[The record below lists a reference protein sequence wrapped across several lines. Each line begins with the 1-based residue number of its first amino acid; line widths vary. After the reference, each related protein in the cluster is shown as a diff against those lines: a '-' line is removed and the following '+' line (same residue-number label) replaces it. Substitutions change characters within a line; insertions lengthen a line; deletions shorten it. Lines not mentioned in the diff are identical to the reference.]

1 MLVAGIYFSKK
12 EMKGKEFFKG
22 DGSVPWYVTSVSIF
36 ATMLSPISFLGLAG
50 SSYAGSWIL
59 WFAQLGMVVAIP
71 LTIRFILPIFARID
85 IDTAYDYLVRLY
97 NLVFLCFISR
107 FGSTFYYNTK

>member
-1 MLVAGIYFSKK
+1 MVCYFGIH
-12 EMKGKEFFKG
+12 
-22 DGSVPWYVTSVSIF
+22 F

-85 IDTAYDYLVRLY
+85 IDTAYDYLINVLILKHFVLFQHSCLLFI
-97 NLVFLCFISR
+97 NWDVCLSLCTSHQLV
-107 FGSTFYYNTK
+107 YQY